1 MRIIGFKHSKH
12 CTIYALLRSPN
23 THEQIHRL
31 SCSSGIGFSGGTV
44 IASNSTRF
52 YGVEKFPKPETLA
65 DSRGILGDF
74 REFDESNGT
83 CPLPAFND
91 SNLIDSR
98 NMTIRCYISIM
109 GLCITVF
116 WYKCVILWD
125 ICFIISLLKS

>member
-1 MRIIGFKHSKH
+1 MYYRMRGPSSKVPTV
-12 CTIYALLRSPN
+12 CD
-23 THEQIHRL
+23 RL
-31 SCSSGIGFSGGTV
+31 KNSTAIFDSFFRDWIFRGTV

-65 DSRGILGDF
+65 DSRGILGDL